1 MVAMAA
7 AATAGQATE
16 DQTTVAPATRRL
28 QNEDG
33 APRDKNEVTSTGL
46 TTTTQLLANQS
57 VW

>member
-7 AATAGQATE
+7 AAMAGQAME

-33 APRDKNEVTSTGL
+33 ATRDKDAVTSADL
-46 TTTTQLLANQS
+46 TMTTQLLANQS
-57 VW
+57 VL